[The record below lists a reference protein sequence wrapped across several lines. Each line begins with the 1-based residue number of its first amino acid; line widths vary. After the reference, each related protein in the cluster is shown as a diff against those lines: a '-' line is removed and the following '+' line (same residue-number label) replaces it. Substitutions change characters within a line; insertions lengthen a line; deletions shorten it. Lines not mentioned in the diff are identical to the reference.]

1 MKVLE
6 MNQKLFIFIGI
17 FPSTNTKK
25 RSKIRGAILF
35 LLNFLGMIGSA
46 YYVTQYIKIDLE
58 LTAHAIFQAS
68 AYVTTS
74 FLFIFGYIYWSK
86 FEQVFP
92 MLQRIH
98 DNRKFS

>member
-6 MNQKLFIFIGI
+6 LNQRLFIFIGM
-17 FPSTNTKK
+17 FPSTNTNK

-35 LLNFLGMIGSA
+35 LLNFLGMIGSV

-98 DNRKFS
+98 DNRKCA